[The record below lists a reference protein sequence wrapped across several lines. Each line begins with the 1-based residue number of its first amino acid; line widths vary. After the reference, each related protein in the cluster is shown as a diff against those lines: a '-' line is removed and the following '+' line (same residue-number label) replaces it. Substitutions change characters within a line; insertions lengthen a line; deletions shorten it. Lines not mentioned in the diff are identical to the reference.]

1 LFETL
6 PTSRRERG
14 PRTERHDRSGH
25 FEFRNSN
32 FEFIPRPPGVMG
44 ELRGKFEI
52 RNSKSAISPFRRRSM
67 ITLRELWRTYHVGD
81 SDVHALRDVTLEIG
95 RGDYLAVMG
104 PSGSGKSTLLNILGC
119 LDRPTS
125 GSYAF
130 AGRDVGL
137 LSDSERTR
145 LRQSEIGFVFQFFH
159 LLPRLTAQGNV
170 ELPMLFAGVSRAERR
185 ERAARAL
192 EAVGLSDRV
201 HHRPDQL
208 SGGQRQ
214 RVAIAR
220 AVVMEPG
227 LLLADEPT
235 GNLDRAAAV
244 EVMELLGTM
253 NADGQTVVLVT
264 HDPEVGSRARSAV
277 RMDDGAIV
285 ERR

>member
-1 LFETL
+1 
-6 PTSRRERG
+6 
-14 PRTERHDRSGH
+14 
-25 FEFRNSN
+25 
-32 FEFIPRPPGVMG
+32 
-44 ELRGKFEI
+44 
-52 RNSKSAISPFRRRSM
+52 M
-67 ITLRELWRTYHVGD
+67 IALTDLWRTYHVGD
-81 SDVHALRDVTLEIG
+81 SDVHALRSVDLGI
-95 RGDYLAVMG
+95 RKGDYLAVMG

-125 GSYAF
+125 GGYTYED
-130 AGRDVGL
+130 RDVGS
-137 LSDSERTR
+137 LSDAERTR
-145 LRQSEIGFVFQFFH
+145 LRQTEIGFVFQFFH
-159 LLPRLTAQGNV
+159 LLPRLTAMGNV
-170 ELPMLFAGVSRAERR
+170 ELPMLFAGVSRAKRR
-185 ERAARAL
+185 ERAARSL

-244 EVMELLGTM
+244 EVMELLGAM
-253 NADGQTVVLVT
+253 NDDGQTVVMVT
-264 HDPEVGSRARSAV
+264 HDPEVASRASTAV
-277 RMDDGAIV
+277 RMDDGEIV

>member
-1 LFETL
+1 LDQ
-6 PTSRRERG
+6 
-14 PRTERHDRSGH
+14 TE
-25 FEFRNSN
+25 
-32 FEFIPRPPGVMG
+32 
-44 ELRGKFEI
+44 
-52 RNSKSAISPFRRRSM
+52 M
-67 ITLRELWRTYHVGD
+67 IALCDLWRTYHVGD
-81 SDVHALRDVTLEIG
+81 SEVHALRDVSLEIN

-125 GSYAF
+125 GSYLYE
-130 AGRDVGL
+130 DQEVGSL
-137 LSDSERTR
+137 PESERTR
-145 LRQSEIGFVFQFFH
+145 LRQTEIGFVFQFFH
-159 LLPRLTAQGNV
+159 LLARLTAQDNV
-170 ELPMLFAGVSRAERR
+170 ELPMLFAGVPRAERR
-185 ERAARAL
+185 QRAAGAL
-192 EAVGLSDRV
+192 EAVGLADRA

-235 GNLDRAAAV
+235 GNLDRAAAS
-244 EVMELLGTM
+244 EVMDLLDAM

-264 HDPEVGSRARSAV
+264 HDPEVGARARNSV

-285 ERR
+285 ERK